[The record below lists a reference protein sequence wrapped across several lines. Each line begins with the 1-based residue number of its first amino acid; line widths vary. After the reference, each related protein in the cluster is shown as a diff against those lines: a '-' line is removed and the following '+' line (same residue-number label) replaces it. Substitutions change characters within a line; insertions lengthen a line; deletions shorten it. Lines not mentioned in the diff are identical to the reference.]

1 MPSRTTR
8 SLVAI
13 AASFL
18 VVLGAAA
25 CGKDDKADS
34 TTTTAKATTTTEATT
49 TTAGAAAAAAT
60 VRFDKGIQSQLA
72 AVGCYRGTVDGIVG
86 PETDAALVAF
96 QRDSGLIVTGE
107 FGAETQSVLDR
118 DVAAKKTVCVA
129 TTTTTGPGSTT
140 TTTAGANS
148 APCTAVAI
156 VGGLGG
162 DPSTKLTGY
171 VCSGGYAAGTVGGG
185 TKFVLKAQNGKWTA
199 LSQDPCGS
207 ASAGLPPV
215 ILQDGC

>member
-1 MPSRTTR
+1 MQCRSTR
-8 SLVAI
+8 ALAAVAT
-13 AASFL
+13 SFL
-18 VVLGAAA
+18 LVLGAAA

-34 TTTTAKATTTTEATT
+34 TTTTAKATTTEAPTT
-49 TTAGAAAAAAT
+49 TDGAAAAAAT
-60 VRFDKGIQSQLA
+60 VRFDKEIQSQLA
-72 AVGCYRGTVDGIVG
+72 AVGCYTGSVDGIVG

-107 FGAETQSVLDR
+107 FGGETQSVLDR

-129 TTTTTGPGSTT
+129 TTTTTRPGSTT
-140 TTTAGANS
+140 TTAVSPNG
-148 APCTAVAI
+148 APCTAAALL
-156 VGGLGG
+156 GGL
-162 DPSTKLTGY
+162 PSEGEKIASY
-171 VCSGGYAAGTVGGG
+171 VCAGGYAAGSLADGT
-185 TKFVLKAQNGKWTA
+185 TKFVLQAKNGKWYA